1 MSENSDLPTP
11 EEIVEIH
18 AEIEREYDFKYTGAR
33 VVAPELKLKRLL
45 DDVDEYSG
53 VYHRA
58 AALLRKILTAHYFE
72 DGNKRTAWTVTVLYL
87 EEHDHEPAERGH
99 SVERVLRRIRR
110 YSVGEIAEWLETGDL
125 DEDRLHP

>member
-87 EEHDHEPAERGH
+87 EEHDHEPAERGREPLATTARCDRRQARRRREI
-99 SVERVLRRIRR
+99 VERDQKVKK
-110 YSVGEIAEWLETGDL
+110 V
-125 DEDRLHP
+125 